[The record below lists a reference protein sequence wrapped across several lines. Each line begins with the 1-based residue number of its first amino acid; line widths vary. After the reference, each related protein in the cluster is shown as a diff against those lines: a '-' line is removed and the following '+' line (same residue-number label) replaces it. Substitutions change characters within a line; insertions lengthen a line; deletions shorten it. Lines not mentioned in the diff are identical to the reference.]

1 VTGAPSSRVAESA
14 SLFSKQGLWV
24 PPKGPAYFFALRRLL
39 APNVHEDFHRKG
51 KIHAQRFHVWT
62 LKLVVLAIALVV
74 AACEVLAQ
82 EKDDVYISLYAQRSL
97 PSNRNA
103 FLGGEE
109 MANTIVANGMG
120 AGIKI
125 GVFPAIAKGVVGFE
139 VESSGHGG
147 EVTFPLMTNSKTA
160 STNLLVFNSMVNAI
174 VRYPG
179 EFIRPYIGI
188 GAGLSQGILTSP
200 NIPGRADTDF
210 EGARSFGH
218 QYLAGAQGMVSK
230 RAFLFAEY
238 KYLSANY
245 HWEKLSLDFR
255 SHYVIAG
262 IGIRF

>member
-1 VTGAPSSRVAESA
+1 M
-14 SLFSKQGLWV
+14 
-24 PPKGPAYFFALRRLL
+24 
-39 APNVHEDFHRKG
+39 APNVLHDFHLNG
-51 KIHAQRFHVWT
+51 EFQVHPLHVWA
-62 LKLVVLAIALVV
+62 LKFIVLAIALVV
-74 AACEVLAQ
+74 AVCEVLAQ

-109 MANTIVANGMG
+109 MANTMVGNGMG
-120 AGIKI
+120 AGLKV
-125 GVFPAIAKGVVGFE
+125 GVFPAIARGFVGIE
-139 VESSGHGG
+139 LESSGHGG
-147 EVTFPLMTNSKTA
+147 EVTFPLMANSKTA
-160 STNLLVFNSMVNAI
+160 GTNLLVFNSMVNAI

-179 EFIRPYIGI
+179 NVIRPYIGI
-188 GAGLSQGILTSP
+188 GAGLSQGVLTGAD
-200 NIPGRADTDF
+200 IPGRTDRDF

-218 QYLAGAQGMVSK
+218 QYLAGVQGMVSE
-230 RAFLFAEY
+230 RTFLFAEY